1 MEGLI
6 PCLCGP
12 FSFCVGDPSCVSG
25 PPEAGANHILHPSC
39 LSVRHL
45 HQNLPSSST
54 RGGGKKKEKK
64 KQSQRVPG
72 QSLLF
77 FISSSLRQMSSI
89 SALAGRARPT
99 RLPPVLGR
107 QLDEC
112 AATARL
118 ARTGGTESRR
128 NAGPCCDGDRRILII
143 ASPQE

>member
-1 MEGLI
+1 MALFFFFFVFWD
-6 PCLCGP
+6 L
-12 FSFCVGDPSCVSG
+12 SRVSG
-25 PPEAGANHILHPSC
+25 PPEAGQNHILHPSC
-39 LSVRHL
+39 LSVGHL
-45 HQNLPSSST
+45 HQNLPSSS
-54 RGGGKKKEKK
+54 REGGKKKKEKK
-64 KQSQRVPG
+64 YQRVPG

-89 SALAGRARPT
+89 SALAGRARST

-112 AATARL
+112 AATTRL

-128 NAGPCCDGDRRILII
+128 NARPCCDGDRRILII

>member
-1 MEGLI
+1 MDGLI
-6 PCLCGP
+6 PCLYGS
-12 FSFCVGDPSCVSG
+12 FSFLCWDLSRVSG
-25 PPEAGANHILHPSC
+25 PPEAVANHILHPSC

-45 HQNLPSSST
+45 HQNHPSST
-54 RGGGKKKEKK
+54 TEAGGEERKKNARGFRGKVC
-64 KQSQRVPG
+64 S
-72 QSLLF
+72 F
-77 FISSSLRQMSSI
+77 FISASPRQMSSI

-112 AATARL
+112 AATTRL